1 MEPETLHEVLD
12 GVLDGLFTC
21 DPGGL
26 TDAQVHDTVIS
37 LQRAEARLTGLSMR
51 WLQVWDARGL
61 WQDDGSRSPAAR
73 LAREANLAPIHAS
86 IAIRRA
92 RQLANM
98 PATSAALQAGEIT
111 AGHVDLLAKANAHE
125 WPNASFEYSENML
138 VEFCRTLRFNQ
149 ARKAVDYWIARADPN
164 GDEQRHDHLHRQR
177 AFTASPTIDG
187 VVHLH
192 GVLAPVGGAAFIAE
206 LERLEHRL
214 YLQDQHDN
222 IIRTPTQRRAD
233 ALVEMATRSRTAT
246 DGGLRPRPLI
256 TVLMGEQSFART
268 CELANGHLIAPGQV
282 VPLLTQADIERVIFD
297 GPNRVISVSR
307 KRTFTGALRRA
318 IELRDRTC
326 THPSG
331 CDTPANHC
339 DIDHTLPHSHGGL
352 TDQHN
357 GRLHCP
363 THNRNHHLRNRQPGH
378 RNHNNNDDDHHEEQN
393 HDDDNDA

>member
-1 MEPETLHEVLD
+1 MEPETLHE
-12 GVLDGLFTC
+12 VLDGLFTC

-164 GDEQRHDHLHRQR
+164 GDEQRHDHLHQQR
-177 AFTASPTIDG
+177 AFTASP
-187 VVHLH
+187 
-192 GVLAPVGGAAFIAE
+192 
-206 LERLEHRL
+206 
-214 YLQDQHDN
+214 
-222 IIRTPTQRRAD
+222 
-233 ALVEMATRSRTAT
+233 
-246 DGGLRPRPLI
+246 
-256 TVLMGEQSFART
+256 
-268 CELANGHLIAPGQV
+268 
-282 VPLLTQADIERVIFD
+282 
-297 GPNRVISVSR
+297 
-307 KRTFTGALRRA
+307 A
-318 IELRDRTC
+318 ICSMINWL
-326 THPSG
+326 
-331 CDTPANHC
+331 
-339 DIDHTLPHSHGGL
+339 
-352 TDQHN
+352 
-357 GRLHCP
+357 
-363 THNRNHHLRNRQPGH
+363 
-378 RNHNNNDDDHHEEQN
+378 
-393 HDDDNDA
+393 